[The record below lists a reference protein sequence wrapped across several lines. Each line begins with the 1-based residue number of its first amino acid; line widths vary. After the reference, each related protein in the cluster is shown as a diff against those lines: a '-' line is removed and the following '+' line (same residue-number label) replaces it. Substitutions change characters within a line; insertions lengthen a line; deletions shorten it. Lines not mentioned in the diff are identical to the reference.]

1 MKPGLNTRWIPRRG
15 NHGLRTAARLLTSH
29 ELVGIQM
36 SKNGENSMRAI
47 TMLLVVLVSGL
58 LPETPAASQD
68 VLQIALAAEA
78 ETERLQRLSAPT
90 ASSATPDGKAFSP
103 DASDSA
109 KPAAMP
115 ASAAGPAST
124 LPPRSAAATPTRPL
138 AGIGPVSFGSSGAGA
153 TAGGGLAHLMTAGD
167 MIGFSRDLGDG
178 VQAITIINASQ
189 RWMAVYHIDTSGQ
202 IRLTSSR
209 PLEADFTIQFNASSP
224 LPEEI
229 RRLQGK

>member
-1 MKPGLNTRWIPRRG
+1 
-15 NHGLRTAARLLTSH
+15 
-29 ELVGIQM
+29 
-36 SKNGENSMRAI
+36 MRAI
-47 TMLLVVLVSGL
+47 TLLLTTLLVSGPIATVL
-58 LPETPAASQD
+58 WAERTFAAD
-68 VLQIALAAEA
+68 ELRIALEAEAAA
-78 ETERLQRLSAPT
+78 ETERPQRLSASEPV
-90 ASSATPDGKAFSP
+90 AAA
-103 DASDSA
+103 
-109 KPAAMP
+109 PAAP
-115 ASAAGPAST
+115 ATQATVASPAAQPAVAAG
-124 LPPRSAAATPTRPL
+124 PTRPL
-138 AGIGPVSFGSSGAGA
+138 AAIGPVTLGSGPAAS
-153 TAGGGLAHLMTAGD
+153 AGGAAAHLMTAGD